1 MALVSAGAIFLQN
14 RRSAMGQIDLK
25 RDYDYFTSIWEESG
39 SNKKVHTSKAWD
51 ERAEAWGKELHKKE
65 DFQVNM
71 DERVQMTAK
80 FLRSQG
86 LLGEESQV
94 LDIGCGPGRFVTEFA
109 KTAGHVTG
117 IDLSEKMVQLGQKHA
132 EESGIKNV
140 SFVAGDFSNLD
151 VKELDWEK
159 KFDLVFAAI
168 TPALGTME
176 SLEKSMCICKGFC
189 FHACNI
195 RWLDDLE
202 SKIKKEILGKAEE
215 SQKNSFGKWFY
226 SLFNMLWIKGY
237 FPKTDY
243 FINKKEERVKVEK
256 DLAVYYAKTFSR
268 DLNHSDE
275 LVIKIL
281 EYLQKI
287 ADSEGFVTRKCE
299 RWQGWILWDVRNCIP
314 RLLEEC
320 Q

>member
-25 RDYDYFTSIWEESG
+25 KDYDYFTSIWEESG

-65 DFQVNM
+65 DFQINM

-117 IDLSEKMVQLGQKHA
+117 IDLSEKMVQLGQKH
-132 EESGIKNV
+132 
-140 SFVAGDFSNLD
+140 
-151 VKELDWEK
+151 
-159 KFDLVFAAI
+159 
-168 TPALGTME
+168 
-176 SLEKSMCICKGFC
+176 
-189 FHACNI
+189 
-195 RWLDDLE
+195 
-202 SKIKKEILGKAEE
+202 AEE

-299 RWQGWILWDVRNCIP
+299 RWQGWILWDVRTCIP
-314 RLLEEC
+314 RLSD
-320 Q
+320 